1 MSGMTNDS
9 PLAARGNPVRGVIEA
24 ALMIAVAT
32 LIGLALAPR
41 WGTAAID
48 MLYLPP
54 VLVAAIWSGRRTA
67 MAAALAAALAYNYF
81 FTAPRLTFRI
91 DSPNELLTVLVLLAV
106 ALVASHLAASV
117 RAQAALA
124 RGHAGRNAAIAG
136 FARRL
141 LGCSGRDEIAAVA
154 VAELGRLF
162 ACNAV
167 LAIPG
172 SAGGDTA
179 PIPIAAAPA
188 TIRLNPNDVSVA
200 ALVLESGDC
209 AGRGVDR
216 ALPTEWQFHPVR
228 SNDTT
233 IAVMG
238 LARDDG
244 SPAVRRDQLSLLDSL
259 LDQLALAFERN
270 RLEQEASA
278 HVRDRERDRV
288 RETLLSTI
296 GDDLHPALRAMRGAV
311 DDLRRNHPAD
321 NAHLFALG
329 SELARLQRYVD
340 NLMELSPVDAQPPIA
355 VGDGVTIDLFQ
366 RKVQRRGEEVH
377 LAPREYA
384 VLAELARHP
393 GRVLSH
399 AHLLRT
405 AWGPAQEA
413 QVDYLRVAIRG
424 LRQKLEVDPAHPR
437 LIVNEPAV
445 GYRLASG

>member
-67 MAAALAAALAYNYF
+67 MAAAMAAALAYNYF

-91 DSPNELLTVLVLLAV
+91 DSPNELLTVLVLLVV
-106 ALVASHLAASV
+106 ALAASHLAASV

-141 LGCSGRDEIAAVA
+141 LGCSGRDEIAGVA
-154 VAELGRLF
+154 VSELGRLF

-172 SAGGDTA
+172 TAGGDTA
-179 PIPIAAAPA
+179 PIVIAAAPA

-228 SNDTT
+228 SNATT

-259 LDQLALAFERN
+259 LDQLALAFERD

-296 GDDLHPALRAMRGAV
+296 GDDLHPPLRTMREAV
-311 DDLRRNHPAD
+311 DDLRRSHPAD
-321 NAHLFALG
+321 NARLSALG
-329 SELARLQRYVD
+329 GELARLQRYVD

-366 RKVQRRGEEVH
+366 RQVQRHGEEVH

-405 AWGPAQEA
+405 AWGPAQEG

>member
-1 MSGMTNDS
+1 MGGMTNDS

-259 LDQLALAFERN
+259 LDQLALAFERD